1 MGCVCGRTRALWG
14 LEVSM
19 NAKDFPLVIQESVH
33 ATIERQENDKNVF
46 SFGEEVPTHSDPFV
60 GVVGQVSLWVD
71 ADFDEQNALG
81 QDALVTIWV
90 SSPQDN
96 RDLADDL
103 MPIRLKLDEAKR
115 LQTQLDF
122 VVGKKSRYL
131 DLENGG
137 GE

>member
-1 MGCVCGRTRALWG
+1 
-14 LEVSM
+14 M
-19 NAKDFPLVIQESVH
+19 NAKDFPLVIQEAIH
-33 ATIERQENDKNVF
+33 ATIERQPDDKNVF
-46 SFGEEVPTHSDPFV
+46 GFGEEVPRHSDPFV
-60 GVVGQVSLWVD
+60 GVVGQISLWVD
-71 ADFDEQNALG
+71 ADFDEQNEMG

-90 SSPQDN
+90 SSPQD

-131 DLENGG
+131 DIEQGG
-137 GE
+137 VE

>member
-1 MGCVCGRTRALWG
+1 
-14 LEVSM
+14 M
-19 NAKDFPLVIQESVH
+19 NAKDFPPVIQESVV
-33 ATIERQENDKNVF
+33 ATIESDDYGKNVF
-46 SFGEEVPTHSDPFV
+46 SFGEEVPVHSDSFV
-60 GVVGQVSLWVD
+60 GTIGQISLWVD
-71 ADFDEQNALG
+71 ADFDEQHELG
-81 QDALVTIWV
+81 QDALITIWV
-90 SSPQDN
+90 SSPQDH

-103 MPIRLKLDEAKR
+103 MPIRMTLDEARR

>member
-1 MGCVCGRTRALWG
+1 
-14 LEVSM
+14 
-19 NAKDFPLVIQESVH
+19 
-33 ATIERQENDKNVF
+33 
-46 SFGEEVPTHSDPFV
+46 
-60 GVVGQVSLWVD
+60 
-71 ADFDEQNALG
+71 
-81 QDALVTIWV
+81 VTIWV

-131 DLENGG
+131 DIQQGGLE
-137 GE
+137 

>member
-1 MGCVCGRTRALWG
+1 
-14 LEVSM
+14 M
-19 NAKDFPLVIQESVH
+19 NAKDFPLVIQETIH
-33 ATIERQENDKNVF
+33 ATIESQPDGKNVF
-46 SFGEEVPTHSDPFV
+46 AYGEEIPRHSDPFV
-60 GVVGQVSLWVD
+60 GVVGQISLWVD
-71 ADFDEQNALG
+71 ADFDEQNELG
-81 QDALVTIWV
+81 QDSLVTIWV
-90 SSPQDN
+90 SSPEG

-103 MPIRLKLDEAKR
+103 MPIRLTLDEAKK

>member
-1 MGCVCGRTRALWG
+1 
-14 LEVSM
+14 M
-19 NAKDFPLVIQESVH
+19 NAKDFPLVIQDAVH

-46 SFGEEVPTHSDPFV
+46 DYGQEVPVYSDPFV
-60 GVVGQVSLWVD
+60 GIVGQISLWVD
-71 ADFDEQNALG
+71 ADFDEQSELG

-90 SSPQDN
+90 SSPEG

-115 LQTQLDF
+115 LLTQLEF

-131 DLENGG
+131 DIEQGG
-137 GE
+137 VE

>member
-1 MGCVCGRTRALWG
+1 
-14 LEVSM
+14 M

-33 ATIERQENDKNVF
+33 ATIERQGSEVNAGFPDNVF
-46 SFGEEVPTHSDPFV
+46 SFGSEVPTHSDPFA
-60 GVVGQVSLWVD
+60 GVVGQISLWVD
-71 ADFDEQNALG
+71 ADFDEQHELG
-81 QDALVTIWV
+81 QDAVVTIWV

-131 DLENGG
+131 DLQNGG
-137 GE
+137 AE

>member
-1 MGCVCGRTRALWG
+1 
-14 LEVSM
+14 M

-122 VVGKKSRYL
+122 VVSKKSRYL
-131 DLENGG
+131 DIEQGGLE
-137 GE
+137 

>member
-1 MGCVCGRTRALWG
+1 
-14 LEVSM
+14 M
-19 NAKDFPLVIQESVH
+19 NAKDFPLVIQEAVH
-33 ATIERQENDKNVF
+33 ATIERQPDDKNVF
-46 SFGEEVPTHSDPFV
+46 GLGDEVPRHSDPFV
-60 GVVGQVSLWVD
+60 GVVGQISLWVD
-71 ADFDEQNALG
+71 ADFDEQNQMG

-90 SSPQDN
+90 SSPQD

-131 DLENGG
+131 DIEQGG
-137 GE
+137 AE

>member
-1 MGCVCGRTRALWG
+1 
-14 LEVSM
+14 M
-19 NAKDFPLVIQESVH
+19 NAKDFPPVIQETIV
-33 ATIERQENDKNVF
+33 ATIESDDYGKNVF
-46 SFGEEVPTHSDPFV
+46 SFSEEVPIHSDSFV
-60 GVVGQVSLWVD
+60 GTIGQISLWVD
-71 ADFDEQNALG
+71 ADFDEQHELG
-81 QDALVTIWV
+81 KDAFVTIWV
-90 SSPQDN
+90 SSPQD

-103 MPIRLKLDEAKR
+103 MPIRMTLDEAKR

>member
-1 MGCVCGRTRALWG
+1 
-14 LEVSM
+14 M
-19 NAKDFPLVIQESVH
+19 NAKDFPLVIQEAVH

-90 SSPQDN
+90 SSPQNN

-131 DLENGG
+131 DLQDGG
-137 GE
+137 AE